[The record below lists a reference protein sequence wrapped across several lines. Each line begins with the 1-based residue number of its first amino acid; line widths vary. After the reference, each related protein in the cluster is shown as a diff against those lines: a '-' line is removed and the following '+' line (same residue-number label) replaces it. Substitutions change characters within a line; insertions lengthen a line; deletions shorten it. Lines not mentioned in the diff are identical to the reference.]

1 MRNRIVGCAFTL
13 KAPIVFA
20 ICLVAGNVV
29 GASSTA
35 QRTRSLTDAATV
47 TGQDNEQ
54 HQQLFETAEKLF
66 RSESQPESIDIFR
79 QIITA
84 LESQTANRQP
94 SEDERRIL
102 IQSLLLRAEAQ
113 FNLGETDTVTQDLQQ
128 VINVDPAMQLDTSQ
142 VSPRFVALFENL
154 LAESVGYL
162 VLLVSPPDAE
172 VRIDGTVID
181 TTQLQ
186 HSLLAGLHTIVAR
199 RAGFDAVQTE
209 VVVDAATEVQ
219 SALVLEAT
227 SAVLRLLTRPPGAN
241 VSLDATA
248 VGTTTGVAHGDIV
261 LSGDARLYPL
271 EDFSDEL
278 IVGGLQPGLHRIE
291 VSLDGFRPSRHEI
304 SVRDRVDYQAVVV
317 LEPTEGRVL
326 LEDLPNNVVLSVN
339 DVVTTPEPP
348 SSDMSITVPFLKL
361 PVGEHR
367 ISVDGGT
374 RGRFE
379 ATVDVADLESI
390 AVPVQVRPTIAFL
403 GVLGGDEL
411 GSQAVMAAIDET
423 FMALDGWSLLDRTNR
438 GLEILEQAGVTIEA
452 LRTLGD
458 SQVTPTGT
466 FDWEVLQT
474 AVDEQM
480 PSSVYLL
487 GVLSNDVVAT
497 YADLWVWLPAPNLA
511 TGDYIRVSLNQTD
524 PAISIAE
531 AFAPEL
537 VMEQPWL
544 GLLLIDSNAAEGPV
558 VAAVTPESPA
568 ANGGI
573 QVGDVLVG
581 IDTNDIQTVA
591 QAMRLVSRMTPHE
604 TVSLLM
610 NRNETDG
617 LLELTV
623 GTTPTVASLND
634 EEVLYPVLLTRL
646 SALVADDT
654 QSETNWIIRLNRAEA
669 LFKAGSRER
678 AVQELR
684 AIEGTLV
691 AGPEKAAVNY
701 RLGVM
706 LETLGPTYLEAA
718 RQALA
723 RATGVPDA
731 RLLHEGGPW
740 VAPRALVRLRELVQ
754 ADAP

>member
-1 MRNRIVGCAFTL
+1 MRNRIVDCAFTL
-13 KAPIVFA
+13 TAPIVLA
-20 ICLVAGNVV
+20 ICLVTGNVV
-29 GASSTA
+29 GARPTA
-35 QRTRSLTDAATV
+35 QGARSLTGSATV
-47 TGQDNEQ
+47 TGQDSEQ

-66 RSESQPESIDIFR
+66 RSESQPESIDIFS

-84 LESQTANRQP
+84 LESQTASRQP

-113 FNLGETDTVTQDLQQ
+113 FNLGETDTVTKDLQQ
-128 VINVDPAMQLDTSQ
+128 VIDVDPAMQLDTSQ
-142 VSPRFVALFENL
+142 VSPRFVALFDNL

-181 TTQLQ
+181 ATQLR
-186 HSLLAGLHTIVAR
+186 HSLLTGLHTIVAR
-199 RAGFDAVQTE
+199 RAGYDAVQTE

-219 SALVLEAT
+219 SELVLEST
-227 SAVLRLLTRPPGAN
+227 SAVLRLLTRPPGAD

-278 IVGGLQPGLHRIE
+278 IIGGLRPGLHRIE
-291 VSLDGFRPSRHEI
+291 VSLDGFRPSRREI
-304 SVRDRVDYQAVVV
+304 SVRDLVDYQAVVV
-317 LEPTEGRVL
+317 LEPTAGRVL
-326 LEDLPNNVVLSVN
+326 LEDLPNDVVLLVN

-348 SSDMSITVPFLKL
+348 SSDTSITVPFLRL

-379 ATVDVADLESI
+379 TKVDVADLESI
-390 AVPVQVRPTIAFL
+390 AVPVRVRPTMAFL

-411 GSQAVMAAIDET
+411 GSQTVMAAIDET

-438 GLEILEQAGVTIEA
+438 GPEILKQAGVTIEA
-452 LRTLGD
+452 LRTLGH
-458 SQVTPTGT
+458 SQVTPAETV
-466 FDWEVLQT
+466 DWEALQA

-497 YADLWVWLPAPNLA
+497 YADLWVWLPAPGLA
-511 TGDYIRVSLNQTD
+511 KGDYLRVPLNQTD

-537 VMEQPWL
+537 VMERPWL
-544 GLLLIDSNAAEGPV
+544 GLLLIDSNAVEGPV
-558 VAAVTPESPA
+558 VAAVTLESPA
-568 ANGGI
+568 ANAGI
-573 QVGDVLVG
+573 QVGDVLVAL
-581 IDTNDIQTVA
+581 DTNDIQTVA
-591 QAMRLVSRMTPHE
+591 QAMRLVSRMDPHE

-610 NRNETDG
+610 NRNETDEP
-617 LLELTV
+617 LELTL
-623 GTTPTVASLND
+623 GTSPTVVSLND
-634 EEVLYPVLLTRL
+634 DEVLYPVLITRL
-646 SALVADDT
+646 SALVADDA

-669 LFKAGSRER
+669 LFGAGSRER

-691 AGPEKAAVNY
+691 AGPEKAAVSY
-701 RLGVM
+701 RLGVA
-706 LETLGPTYLEAA
+706 LETLGPTYWEAA

-723 RATGVPDA
+723 RATDAPDA
-731 RLLHEGGPW
+731 RLLHRDGPW
-740 VAPRALVRLRELVQ
+740 VAPRALVRLRELAQ

>member
-13 KAPIVFA
+13 RAPIVLA
-20 ICLVAGNVV
+20 ICLVAGNVL

-35 QRTRSLTDAATV
+35 QGTRSLTDAATV

-66 RSESQPESIDIFR
+66 RSESQPESIDIFS

-84 LESQTANRQP
+84 LESQTASRQP

-128 VINVDPAMQLDTSQ
+128 VINVDPAVQLDTSQ
-142 VSPRFVALFENL
+142 VSPRFVDLFDNL
-154 LAESVGYL
+154 LTESVGYL

-181 TTQLQ
+181 TTQLR
-186 HSLLAGLHTIVAR
+186 HSLLTGLHTIVAR

-209 VVVDAATEVQ
+209 VVVDAGTEVQ

-248 VGTTTGVAHGDIV
+248 VGTTTGVAHADIV

-271 EDFSDEL
+271 EEFSDEL

-304 SVRDRVDYQAVVV
+304 SVRELVDYQAVVV
-317 LEPTEGRVL
+317 LESTEGRVL

-348 SSDMSITVPFLKL
+348 SSDTSITVPFLKL
-361 PVGEHR
+361 PVGEHT

-379 ATVDVADLESI
+379 ATVEVADLESI
-390 AVPVQVRPTIAFL
+390 AVPVRVRPTMAFL

-438 GLEILEQAGVTIEA
+438 GPDILEQAGVTIEA
-452 LRTLGD
+452 LRTLGE
-458 SQVTPTGT
+458 SQLTPIET
-466 FDWEVLQT
+466 FDWEVLQA

-497 YADLWVWLPAPNLA
+497 HADLWAWLPAPSLA
-511 TGDYIRVSLNQTD
+511 TGDYIRVPLNQTD
-524 PAISIAE
+524 PTISIAE

-544 GLLLIDSNAAEGPV
+544 GLLLIDSNAVEGPV
-558 VAAVTPESPA
+558 VAAVTTESPA
-568 ANGGI
+568 ANAGI

-581 IDTNDIQTVA
+581 IDTNDIQTVE
-591 QAMRLVSRMTPHE
+591 QAMRLVSRMDPHE

-610 NRNETDG
+610 NRNETDEPV
-617 LLELTV
+617 ELTV

-646 SALVADDT
+646 SALVADDA

-669 LFKAGSRER
+669 LFRAGARER

-684 AIEGTLV
+684 GVEGTLV
-691 AGPEKAAVNY
+691 TGPEKAAVNY

-718 RQALA
+718 RQALV
-723 RATGVPDA
+723 RATDAPDA